1 MYYKKV
7 ISKIDTLYF
16 ISEKKD
22 TIPCNDFKYS
32 FINKTDTVFVEVF
45 KKEMKIKT
53 IKQID
58 TVFKE
63 INIIQL
69 SPKKIIN
76 KIDNSIRNKA

>member
-1 MYYKKV
+1 MFYNNFQRFIFFIIFIIIISCNKKVQPQLIYEQKV

-45 KKEMKIKT
+45 KKEMK
-53 IKQID
+53 
-58 TVFKE
+58 
-63 INIIQL
+63 
-69 SPKKIIN
+69 S
-76 KIDNSIRNKA
+76 